1 MKQHRDTRQR
11 KLILDAVRRHTDHPS
26 ADQIFIEVRST
37 DSKISR
43 GTVYRNLN
51 YLADAGEITHVRVPG
66 ADRYEIR
73 TDFHYHLYCTGCGTV
88 RNVPLEYH
96 HGMLPKLPDTQYSG
110 TGQCLRGFAPNARS
124 VSGGSPRPKRRS
136 TIYNCCS
143 LKQLNKL
150 RFRAQTY

>member
-1 MKQHRDTRQR
+1 MERRNTIQKA
-11 KLILDAVRRHTDHPS
+11 LILRAVCDLKRHLTADEVYEFVKRDHPS
-26 ADQIFIEVRST
+26 IG
-37 DSKISR
+37 K

-96 HGMLPKLPDTQYSG
+96 HDAARDVAEASGYTVFRHRTVFEGLCPKCQERK
-110 TGQCLRGFAPNARS
+110 RGLTAPETALHD
-124 VSGGSPRPKRRS
+124 V
-136 TIYNCCS
+136 
-143 LKQLNKL
+143 
-150 RFRAQTY
+150 

>member
-96 HGMLPKLPDTQYSG
+96 HDADRDVSEASG
-110 TGQCLRGFAPNARS
+110 YTVFRHRTVFEGLC
-124 VSGGSPRPKRRS
+124 PKRQERKRGL
-136 TIYNCCS
+136 TAPETA
-143 LKQLNKL
+143 LHDV
-150 RFRAQTY
+150 

>member
-1 MKQHRDTRQR
+1 MTVKQHRDTRQR

-51 YLADAGEITHVRVPG
+51 YLADTGEITHVRVPG

-73 TDFHYHLYCTGCGTV
+73 TDFHYHLYCTGCGMV

-96 HGMLPKLPDTQYSG
+96 HDADRDVAEASGYLVFRHRTVFEGLCPKCQERK
-110 TGQCLRGFAPNARS
+110 RGLTAPETALHD
-124 VSGGSPRPKRRS
+124 V
-136 TIYNCCS
+136 
-143 LKQLNKL
+143 
-150 RFRAQTY
+150 

>member
-1 MKQHRDTRQR
+1 MTVKQHRDTRQR

-96 HGMLPKLPDTQYSG
+96 HDADRDVAEASGYTVFRHRTVFEGLCPKCQERK
-110 TGQCLRGFAPNARS
+110 RGAHRARNGAP
-124 VSGGSPRPKRRS
+124 
-136 TIYNCCS
+136 
-143 LKQLNKL
+143 
-150 RFRAQTY
+150 RFIIAAP

>member
-1 MKQHRDTRQR
+1 MAVKQHRDTRQR

-51 YLADAGEITHVRVPG
+51 YLADTGEITHVRVPG

-96 HGMLPKLPDTQYSG
+96 HDADRDVSEASGYTVFRHRTVFEGLCPKCQERK
-110 TGQCLRGFAPNARS
+110 RGLTVPETALHD
-124 VSGGSPRPKRRS
+124 V
-136 TIYNCCS
+136 
-143 LKQLNKL
+143 
-150 RFRAQTY
+150 

>member
-1 MKQHRDTRQR
+1 MYEFVKR
-11 KLILDAVRRHTDHPS
+11 DHPS
-26 ADQIFIEVRST
+26 IG
-37 DSKISR
+37 K

-96 HGMLPKLPDTQYSG
+96 HDADRDVAEASGYTVFRHRTVFEGLCPKCQERK
-110 TGQCLRGFAPNARS
+110 RGLTAPETA
-124 VSGGSPRPKRRS
+124 
-136 TIYNCCS
+136 
-143 LKQLNKL
+143 LHDL
-150 RFRAQTY
+150 

>member
-51 YLADAGEITHVRVPG
+51 YLADTGEITHVRVPG

-96 HGMLPKLPDTQYSG
+96 HDADRDVAEASGYLVFRHRTVFEGLCPKCQERKG
-110 TGQCLRGFAPNARS
+110 ALRARNGAPRCIIAA
-124 VSGGSPRPKRRS
+124 P
-136 TIYNCCS
+136 
-143 LKQLNKL
+143 
-150 RFRAQTY
+150 